1 MKLLLTLLVIAGLIS
16 LIPLATWAA
25 TGRLDRAWQAL
36 REYLLVMALIVVP
49 VLVIAAITY
58 LPLLY

>member
-1 MKLLLTLLVIAGLIS
+1 MKLLLTVLVICGFIAIT
-16 LIPLATWAA
+16 PLAIWAA
-25 TGRLDRAWQAL
+25 TGRIDRAKQAL

-58 LPLLY
+58 LPRLY

>member
-1 MKLLLTLLVIAGLIS
+1 MKLLLTVLVICGFVAI
-16 LIPLATWAA
+16 IPLATWAA
-25 TGRLDRAWQAL
+25 TGRVDRAKQAL
-36 REYLLVMALIVVP
+36 REYLFVMALIVVL